1 MRVLDV
7 VMYITAITRVVQIH
21 LSQPI
26 RFGNGVVIVKH
37 GRLQVMLLDD
47 ATGCKCYYHV
57 LYVRVVKL
65 IGSQDCLSNSLH
77 G

>member
-7 VMYITAITRVVQIH
+7 VMYITAITCVVQMH
-21 LSQPI
+21 VSQPI
-26 RFGNGVVIVKH
+26 RFAAVDVIVKH

-47 ATGCKCYYHV
+47 ATGCKCYDHV
-57 LYVRVVKL
+57 LYVCVAKL